1 MARLKQS
8 FKNSSERPL
17 FIFLE
22 LSTSRYRLEPGE
34 ELILFYD
41 SDDRGNGPDTPLSI
55 DYAMQGEYGHITIWT
70 GEDTMFNPDG
80 SEAQLNFSPF

>member
-1 MARLKQS
+1 MTRLRQA
-8 FKNSSERPL
+8 FKNSTQRPL

-41 SDDRGNGPDTPLSI
+41 SDDQGNGPDTPLSI
-55 DYAMQGEYGHITIWT
+55 EYAMEGEYAHITIWT
-70 GEDTMFNPDG
+70 GEDAMFNLDG
-80 SEAQLNFSPF
+80 SEAELDFSLS